1 MTRLIKH
8 VVGLAVALAVASAG
22 LAMAGQQRPYRLS
35 DQQLKD
41 LVNRI
46 ETHRDTFN
54 TSLKRAI
61 DRSSINGSPAE
72 DQIDSSVRMFQQATD
87 SLRDRVNDRQSDTAD
102 AENVLRRATSLDDFM
117 MRNQLDAS
125 ARNGWQ
131 ALRLDMSDLARAYGI
146 TWNWNAASQTM
157 PARVDDKQ
165 VEQLLKQIGKKA
177 DKFDN
182 GLDRAFD
189 RSRIVDEGRAK
200 DELRRSVKDF
210 SQATDRL
217 GDRVKGRQSSTLDA
231 EEVLR
236 RGVSIDAAMQRYQL
250 TTQAERDWLSLRG
263 DLDKLAR
270 AYNVA
275 WTWSNPGYR
284 PYTPAQPGAGLQNRL
299 TGTYQLENDRSDDP
313 RRAAELAARDMPSD
327 QRQRTYQRLLARL
340 EAPELIAI
348 ERDENHV
355 TMASTRGRRV
365 TFEADGREYK
375 EPWSTGRT
383 MNTRA
388 TLEGERLVVATT
400 GNRASDFTATF
411 DPTADGRSL
420 RVTRTIDAEGL
431 RQPVTVRS
439 SYRRLSDEARWNV
452 NTNGGRD
459 PYNNTGSR
467 ADDFVLPLGSRLV
480 ASLDNA
486 LSTTNA
492 REGDLYTMTVRS
504 PSQYDGAVIQGSVSS
519 VSESGRVAGRSSMT
533 LDVRSIRLRNG
544 SSYPFDGVIEDI
556 RTPDG
561 ETARVDR
568 EGTVDIEDSQTRKTV
583 ERGAIGAALGA
594 VIGAVAGGGKG
605 AAIGAAIG
613 AGAGAASVIVGGRDQ
628 LDLPRGTEVTIT
640 SGDPTYQRTIPNVR
654 R

>member
-1 MTRLIKH
+1 MTGLIKH
-8 VVGLAVALAVASAG
+8 VVGFAVALAVASAG

-35 DQQLKD
+35 DQQLKE

-46 ETHRDTFN
+46 DTHRDTFN

-72 DQIDSSVRMFQQATD
+72 DQIESSVRMFQQATD
-87 SLRDRVNDRQSDTAD
+87 LLRDRVNDRQSDTAD

-131 ALRLDMSDLARAYGI
+131 ALRLDMNELARAYGI
-146 TWNWNAASQTM
+146 TWNWNAASQTT

-177 DKFDN
+177 DTFDT

-189 RSRIVDEGRAK
+189 RSRIADQGRAK
-200 DELRRSVKDF
+200 NELRRSVKDF

-217 GDRVKGRQSSTLDA
+217 RDRVKGRQSNTLDA
-231 EEVLR
+231 EDVLR

-250 TTQAERDWLSLRG
+250 TTRAERDWLSLRG

-275 WTWSNPGYR
+275 WTWSTPGYA
-284 PYTPAQPGAGLQNRL
+284 PYTPAQPTGFQNRL

-313 RRAAELAARDMPSD
+313 RRAADLAARDVPSS

-348 ERDENHV
+348 ERDENRV

-365 TFEADGREYK
+365 TFEADGRNYK
-375 EPWSTGRT
+375 EPGSTDRT

-388 TLEGERLVVATT
+388 TFQGERLVVATT

-411 DPTADGRSL
+411 DPTQNGRGL
-420 RVTRTIDAEGL
+420 QMTRTIDDQGL

-439 SYRRLSDEARWNV
+439 SYRRLSDEAQWDV
-452 NTNGGRD
+452 DTGGRRD
-459 PYNNTGSR
+459 PYTDGSPR
-467 ADDFVLPLGSRLV
+467 AGDFIVPNGTRFV
-480 ASLDNA
+480 ASLDND
-486 LSTTNA
+486 LSMTTA
-492 REGDLYTMTVRS
+492 REGDLYTMTIRNH
-504 PSQYDGAVIQGSVSS
+504 SQYEGAVVQGFVSS
-519 VSESGRVAGRSSMT
+519 VAESGRLT
-533 LDVRSIRLRNG
+533 LGLRSIRLRNG
-544 SSYPFDGVIEDI
+544 SSSRFDGVIEEI

-561 ETARVDR
+561 ETVTVDR
-568 EGTVDIEDSQTRKTV
+568 EGTLDAEDSKTRKTV

-613 AGAGAASVIVGGRDQ
+613 AGAGAGSVIVGGRDR

-640 SGDPTYQRTIPNVR
+640 SGDSTYQRTIPAER